1 MFDIANLVRFEE
13 YCISE
18 SKIMKLSIITINYN
32 NAAGLKK
39 TLESVA
45 VQTYTDFEHIIIDGA
60 STDGSVDV
68 IKEYESQL
76 NITHSTVHLLWSSEP
91 DNGIYNAMNKGIE
104 IALEKRIVNSFNRS
118 ELVEDKNKGIQK
130 ASGEYLL
137 FLNSGDYLVGESVI
151 GRIVSEFGKADII
164 QGNVFLDEVGG
175 KLRRGYGK
183 SGLSFIEV
191 YEGNFLHQATFFRS
205 SLFEE
210 YGMYDETVKLG
221 GDTFFYLKALGLG
234 SASFLYIDQV
244 ISVFMSNGLSSSK
257 EGYWYEVIKKEDTL
271 YDAQV
276 PPRIL
281 RLVKEDR
288 KKYELYDI
296 LHRYPIIWK
305 IAMLLKKIALKKMVR
320 GESKK

>member
-1 MFDIANLVRFEE
+1 
-13 YCISE
+13 
-18 SKIMKLSIITINYN
+18 MKLSIITINYN
-32 NAAGLKK
+32 NAEGLKK

-45 VQTYTDFEHIIIDGA
+45 VQTYTDFEYIIVDGA
-60 STDGSVDV
+60 STDGSVD
-68 IKEYESQL
+68 IIREYENQL
-76 NITHSTVHLLWSSEP
+76 HITHSTIHLLWSSEK
-91 DNGIYNAMNKGIE
+91 DNGIYDAMNRGI
-104 IALEKRIVNSFNRS
+104 R
-118 ELVEDKNKGIQK
+118 K
-130 ASGEYLL
+130 AKGEYLL
-137 FLNSGDYLVGESVI
+137 FLNSGDYLVDESVV
-151 GRIVSEFGKADII
+151 GRIVPEFGKADII
-164 QGNVFLDEVGG
+164 QGNVFLDNVGG
-175 KLRRGYGK
+175 ELRRGYGK
-183 SGLSFIEV
+183 SDLSFIEV
-191 YEGNFLHQATFFRS
+191 YEGKFLHQATFFS
-205 SLFEE
+205 GSLFEE

-234 SASFLYIDQV
+234 SASFLYIDQM

-305 IAMLLKKIALKKMVR
+305 IAMLLKKIALKKMTR

>member
-1 MFDIANLVRFEE
+1 
-13 YCISE
+13 
-18 SKIMKLSIITINYN
+18 MKLSIVTINYN
-32 NAAGLKK
+32 NAEGLRK
-39 TLESVA
+39 TMESVLK
-45 VQTYTDFEHIIIDGA
+45 QTYYDFEYIIVDGA
-60 STDGSVDV
+60 STDGSADV
-68 IKEYESQL
+68 IRASALQAEGL
-76 NITHSTVHLLWSSEP
+76 NIKWMSEP
-91 DNGIYNAMNKGIE
+91 DTGIYNEMNKGIE
-104 IALEKRIVNSFNRS
+104 IALGKRIVNSFNRS
-118 ELVEDKNKGIQK
+118 ELVEDKNKDIK
-130 ASGEYLL
+130 MASGEYLL
-137 FLNSGDYLVGESVI
+137 FLNSGDSLVDESVV
-151 GRIVSEFGKADII
+151 GRIVPELGKADII
-164 QGNVFLDEVGG
+164 QGNVFLDKVGG
-175 KLRRGYGK
+175 ELRRGYGK
-183 SGLSFIEV
+183 SDLSFIEV
-191 YEGNFLHQATFFRS
+191 YEGKFLHQATFFSS

-210 YGMYDETVKLG
+210 YGMYNETVKLG

-305 IAMLLKKIALKKMVR
+305 IAMLLKKMALKKMVR
-320 GESKK
+320 CESKK

>member
-1 MFDIANLVRFEE
+1 
-13 YCISE
+13 
-18 SKIMKLSIITINYN
+18 MKLSIITINYN
-32 NAAGLKK
+32 NAKGLQK
-39 TLESVA
+39 TMESVLK
-45 VQTYTDFEHIIIDGA
+45 QTYRDYEYIIVDGA

-68 IKEYESQL
+68 IREYVEASPKSSPEGKDLHDADNSSLPSLQGRGRERL
-76 NITHSTVHLLWSSEP
+76 IVWTSEP
-91 DNGIYNAMNKGIE
+91 DNGIYDAMNRGI
-104 IALEKRIVNSFNRS
+104 R
-118 ELVEDKNKGIQK
+118 K

-137 FLNSGDYLVGESVI
+137 FLNSGDYLVDESVI
-151 GRIVSEFGKADII
+151 GRIVSELGKADII
-164 QGNVFLDEVGG
+164 QGNVFLDKVGG
-175 KLRRGYGK
+175 ELRRGYGK
-183 SGLSFIEV
+183 SDLSFIEV

-210 YGMYDETVKLG
+210 YGMYDENIRLG

-234 SASFLYIDQV
+234 SASFLYIDQM
-244 ISVFMSNGLSSSK
+244 ISVFMSDGLSSSK

-296 LHRYPIIWK
+296 LHRYPIIWEL
-305 IAMLLKKIALKKMVR
+305 AMLLKKIALKKMVR
-320 GESKK
+320 GKSKK